1 MKAKFLVLLLGAAN
15 ITFCAQAA
23 ENNAPA
29 AAYEETK
36 PADTTKKVSVPAN
49 GQVTRAIFTS
59 DIKNHEPTD
68 DIATLSNDKTHI
80 AYFTEIQGMAGQTV
94 THRWEYN
101 GKLMF
106 EMPFQVGASRWR
118 VYSTKTLNPA
128 WTGEWKASVVDAA
141 GGSLSVNTFS
151 YTKKMDVNSAATP
164 SVAPTISSLPGKQ
177 P

>member
-1 MKAKFLVLLLGAAN
+1 MKAKFLVLLLGVAN
-15 ITFCAQAA
+15 ATFCAHAE
-23 ENNAPA
+23 ENNAPLPA
-29 AAYEETK
+29 SDAVT
-36 PADTTKKVSVPAN
+36 PADATKLNVPAA

-151 YTKKMDVNSAATP
+151 YTKKIDVNAPAASTL
-164 SVAPTISSLPGKQ
+164 APTTSATSSKQ